1 MICEDLREL
10 FPGYSQQYI
19 LFYVWISLFITPGKF
34 LVITNGSKRKEAKGI
49 VISFE
54 DFCLLKSSDV
64 LLNNLWHLCGLRAL
78 NTTICHGGH
87 VPIMREYSKIYWVY
101 RHLSLHLFFAQ
112 CAKASPGHIF
122 LKRANASV
130 LNCYGLYLACR
141 WFTENWLTCH
151 MVS

>member
-34 LVITNGSKRKEAKGI
+34 LVITNGSNGSKRKEAKGI

-64 LLNNLWHLCGLRAL
+64 LLN
-78 NTTICHGGH
+78 I
-87 VPIMREYSKIYWVY
+87 
-101 RHLSLHLFFAQ
+101 
-112 CAKASPGHIF
+112 
-122 LKRANASV
+122 SV
-130 LNCYGLYLACR
+130 V
-141 WFTENWLTCH
+141 WEH
-151 MVS
+151 